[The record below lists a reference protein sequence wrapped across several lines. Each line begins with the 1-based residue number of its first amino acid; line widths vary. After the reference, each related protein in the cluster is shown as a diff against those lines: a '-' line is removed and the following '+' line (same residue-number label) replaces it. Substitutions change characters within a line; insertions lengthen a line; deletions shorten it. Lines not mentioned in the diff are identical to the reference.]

1 MAVRDPVTPR
11 VRHLEGERLGIE
23 HRDVEHAG
31 VRRRWLGRRAVAA
44 LEFALVAP
52 VFLLFLFAI
61 LGVGVLGL
69 YQRVL
74 DEAVRNAARQV
85 QLGGP
90 ASQNGAS
97 LVAAICQEFTL
108 DAACSTSISYYVQSN
123 SNSSLWASIVP
134 VALPSSGK
142 YSDGFQ
148 SCGANNNVLIQVA
161 YPMPFLLP
169 FIGLAVTFTGT
180 NSIVAV
186 TTVRVEPH
194 A

>member
-1 MAVRDPVTPR
+1 MSWALGSGIGARRVTAKEPVAPQ
-11 VRHLEGERLGIE
+11 VRHPG
-23 HRDVEHAG
+23 
-31 VRRRWLGRRAVAA
+31 RRPLGRRGVSA

-52 VFLLFLFAI
+52 TFLLFLFAI
-61 LGVGVLGL
+61 LGVGIAAL
-69 YQRVL
+69 YQRAL

-85 QLGGP
+85 QIGGP

-97 LVAAICQEFTL
+97 LVAAICQEFPL
-108 DAACSTSISYYVQSN
+108 AGSCSTSLTYYVQSN
-123 SNSSLWASIVP
+123 SNTSLWASLRP

-161 YPMPFLLP
+161 FPLPFLMPL
-169 FIGLAVTFTGT
+169 IGAAVTFTGT
-180 NSIVAV
+180 NSIVTA